1 MNKQLEIESV
11 FLNLEILDESDTDS
25 WDEQELQNGE
35 QCPQG
40 HNEMIP
46 DHFTVF

>member
-40 HNEMIP
+40 HNE
-46 DHFTVF
+46 